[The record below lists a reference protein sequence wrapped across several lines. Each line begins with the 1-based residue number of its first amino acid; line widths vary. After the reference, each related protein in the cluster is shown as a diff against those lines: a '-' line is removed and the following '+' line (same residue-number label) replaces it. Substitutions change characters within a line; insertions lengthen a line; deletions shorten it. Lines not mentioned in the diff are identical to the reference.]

1 MNGFMEDYQGNSMQ
15 KDFSTTFLSQVNIL
29 NSMRLNQEQVT
40 FKYTGCIRKF
50 TDNGNRLLN
59 EILA

>member
-1 MNGFMEDYQGNSMQ
+1 MDTVSWPNRREFRSH
-15 KDFSTTFLSQVNIL
+15 VNIL

-50 TDNGNRLLN
+50 TDNGNRILN